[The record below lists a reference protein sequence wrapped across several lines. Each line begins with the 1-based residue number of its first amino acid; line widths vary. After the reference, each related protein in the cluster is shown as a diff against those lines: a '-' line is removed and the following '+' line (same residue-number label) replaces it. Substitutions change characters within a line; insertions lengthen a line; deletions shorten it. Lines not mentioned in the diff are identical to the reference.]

1 MKKWLRRIIQGI
13 LLMVMAFSLVE
24 IGTYLWERRHS
35 NSQLSQ
41 INQQLSD
48 LTLSPAASVDSSEGN
63 KEKLVD
69 YVALM
74 ERLKAMNKDT
84 VAYITIFGSENR
96 YPVLQAEDNDYYLR
110 RGIDEQYS
118 IQGIPF
124 MDYQNNPDLT
134 DQNTVLYGHMMYYG
148 DEMFGVLKHF
158 FDQKYADES
167 EKLFTLTNERGV
179 YTYRIFSIRQP
190 LATDPY
196 RYPNLEE
203 QKFLGN
209 LQQDLAQSETN
220 FHFDGT
226 LSPHDRV
233 VTLST
238 CTTNQDEDRRIAV
251 VGVLIKMESK
261 ERTITREE
269 VIDEKGNGGWDKANE
284 QSAAQNEMPVVS
296 E

>member
-1 MKKWLRRIIQGI
+1 
-13 LLMVMAFSLVE
+13 MVMAFSLVE

-48 LTLSPAASVDSSEGN
+48 LTLSPATSVDSSEGN

>member
-13 LLMVMAFSLVE
+13 LLMVMAFSIVE
-24 IGTYLWERRHS
+24 IGSYLWERQHS

-48 LTLSPAASVDSSEGN
+48 LTIPPAASVGSSEGN
-63 KEKLVD
+63 KEELVD

-74 ERLKAMNKDT
+74 KRLKAMNKDT
-84 VAYITIFGSENR
+84 VAYITIYGSENR

-124 MDYQNNPDLT
+124 MDYQNNPNLT

-203 QKFLGN
+203 EKFLGN

-238 CTTNQDEDRRIAV
+238 CTTNQDEERRIAV
-251 VGVLIKMESK
+251 VGVLVKMESK

-269 VIDEKGNGGWDKANE
+269 VIDEQGNGGWGKADESSAEKNE
-284 QSAAQNEMPVVS
+284 RQVIS

>member
-48 LTLSPAASVDSSEGN
+48 LTLSPATSVDSSEGN

-84 VAYITIFGSENR
+84 VAYITIYGSENR

-261 ERTITREE
+261 EHTITREE

>member
-1 MKKWLRRIIQGI
+1 
-13 LLMVMAFSLVE
+13 MVMAFSLVE

-48 LTLSPAASVDSSEGN
+48 LTLSPATSVDSSEGN

-84 VAYITIFGSENR
+84 VAYITIYGSENR

-203 QKFLGN
+203 EKFLGN

-238 CTTNQDEDRRIAV
+238 CTTNQDEERRIAV
-251 VGVLIKMESK
+251 VGVLVKVESK

-269 VIDEKGNGGWDKANE
+269 VIDEQGNGGWDKANE
-284 QSAAQNEMPVVS
+284 QSSTQNEMSVVS

>member
-1 MKKWLRRIIQGI
+1 
-13 LLMVMAFSLVE
+13 MVMAFSLVE